1 MAEVSVQKTGSQAAP
16 AKASEPAAPRS
27 HPLTSLRHQM
37 DRLFDDFFSG
47 SPLASFGRG
56 FETDPWR
63 SFQGAMGMAYPA
75 IDTAETD
82 KEYRLTAELP
92 GMGDKDVDVT
102 IANGVLTITG
112 EKKDESERREQGY
125 YMSERRY
132 GSFQR
137 ALRLP
142 EGIDEGRITA
152 DLANG
157 VLTVT
162 MPKSESATKQRKV
175 EIKKAG

>member
-1 MAEVSVQKTGSQAAP
+1 M
-16 AKASEPAAPRS
+16 
-27 HPLTSLRHQM
+27 SLRQQM
-37 DRLFDDFFSG
+37 DRLFDDFSSG

-63 SFQGAMGMAYPA
+63 NFQGALGMAYPA
-75 IDTAETD
+75 IDTTETD

-92 GMGDKDVDVT
+92 GMTDKDVDVT
-102 IANGVLTITG
+102 IANGVLTIKG
-112 EKKDESERREQGY
+112 EKKEESERRDEGY

-142 EGIDEGRITA
+142 DGIDDSKITA

-157 VLTVT
+157 VLTVKL
-162 MPKSESATKQRKV
+162 PKAEKAAKHRKV
-175 EIKKAG
+175 EIKKGT